1 MSYGPDMAVSRES
14 KWNYIGLSSRGYYRL
29 LWIASFAAW
38 VFIAFADAASLYAV
52 ARSAAQPTIF
62 WNLLRL
68 PLLRDLIFAFL
79 TPPVFILSLRY
90 PLQQKN
96 WRYRILIY
104 LLGGLAFSVVH
115 TFLRA
120 LSPIYGA
127 TARDNM
133 SVLVNWSTYTFTPH
147 WVVLWRMFFYNVVNN
162 IVFSYLAIVL
172 IAHITWYYQRLRER
186 ELRASQL
193 EAQVAKAHLE
203 SLRSQLQPHFLFN
216 TLHSISALM
225 LTDVHSADRMM
236 TLLSDLLRMSLENVG
251 FQITT
256 LQRELEFVTKYL
268 EIEKV
273 RFGDRLNVVL
283 NVDSEALDADVPHLL
298 LQPLAENAV
307 RHGIAR
313 LSFPGEIQIAASL
326 DHSRLRLQVRDNGPG
341 LNDPGAE
348 QPGTGLGLK
357 ATQLRLRTLYGDG
370 QQFTIRN
377 LPEGGVEVCVQIPF
391 HVTTDFLAPESVGE
405 DMAGGEKQIHGG
417 V

>member
-1 MSYGPDMAVSRES
+1 MALSGES
-14 KWNYIGLSSRGYYRL
+14 QSNSIGQSSRGHNRL

-38 VFIAFADAASLYAV
+38 ALIAFADSASMYAI
-52 ARSAAQPTIF
+52 ARSASQTTTF
-62 WNLLRL
+62 WNLLWL
-68 PLLRDLIFAFL
+68 PLLRDMIFALL
-79 TPPVFILSLRY
+79 TPLVFILSLRY
-90 PLQQKN
+90 PLQKKN
-96 WRYRILIY
+96 WRHRIPAY

-115 TFLRA
+115 TLVRA
-120 LSPIYGA
+120 LSPIYGDS
-127 TARDNM
+127 ARDNM
-133 SVLVNWSTYTFTPH
+133 NVLVNWSTYTFSPN
-147 WVVLWRMFFYNVVNN
+147 WVFLWRMLLYNVVNN
-162 IVFSYLAIVL
+162 IAFSYLPIVL

-193 EAQVAKAHLE
+193 EAQLARAHLE

-273 RFGDRLNVVL
+273 RFGDRLNLVL
-283 NVDSEALDADVPHLL
+283 DVDSEALDAEVPHLL

-313 LSFPGEIQIAASL
+313 LSSPGEIRIVASL
-326 DHSRLRLQVRDNGPG
+326 GDSRLRVEVRDNGPG
-341 LNDPGAE
+341 LKAPGTD

-357 ATQLRLRTLYGDG
+357 ATQLRLRTLYGDA

-391 HVTTDFLAPESVGE
+391 HISTDLPVLEIVGE
-405 DMAGGEKQIHGG
+405 DMEEGERQMQGGA
-417 V
+417 

>member
-1 MSYGPDMAVSRES
+1 MWDGLPMALSGEPES
-14 KWNYIGLSSRGYYRL
+14 NSISQSSRGYSRI
-29 LWIASFAAW
+29 LWIASFVAW
-38 VFIAFADAASLYAV
+38 ALIAFADSASMYAI
-52 ARSAAQPTIF
+52 ARSASQPTTF

-68 PLLRDLIFAFL
+68 PLLRDMIFAFL
-79 TPPVFILSLRY
+79 TPLVFILSLRY
-90 PLQQKN
+90 PLQKKN
-96 WRYRILIY
+96 WGHRIPAY
-104 LLGGLAFSVVH
+104 FLGGLAFSVVH
-115 TFLRA
+115 TFVRS

-127 TARDNM
+127 TPRDNM
-133 SVLVNWSTYTFTPH
+133 NVFVNWSTYSFSPN
-147 WVVLWRMFFYNVVNN
+147 WILFWRMLLYNVVNN
-162 IVFSYLAIVL
+162 ITFSYLPIVL

-193 EAQVAKAHLE
+193 EAQVTKARLD

-225 LTDVHSADRMM
+225 LTDVHAADRMM

-251 FQITT
+251 FQTTT

-273 RFGDRLNVVL
+273 RFGDRLNVVV
-283 NVDSEALDADVPHLL
+283 NVDSEALDAEVPHLL

-313 LSFPGEIQIAASL
+313 LSSPGEIRIVASL
-326 DHSRLRLQVRDNGPG
+326 DDSRLRLEVRDNGPG
-341 LNDPGAE
+341 LKASGTD

-357 ATQLRLRTLYGDG
+357 ATQLRLRTLYGEG

-377 LPEGGVEVCVQIPF
+377 VPEGGVEVCVQIPL
-391 HVTTDFLAPESVGE
+391 HMSTDLPALEIVGDYVE
-405 DMAGGEKQIHGG
+405 ERERQMQGGA
-417 V
+417 

>member
-147 WVVLWRMFFYNVVNN
+147 WVVLWRMFLYNVVNN

-172 IAHITWYYQRLRER
+172 IAHITWY
-186 ELRASQL
+186 
-193 EAQVAKAHLE
+193 
-203 SLRSQLQPHFLFN
+203 
-216 TLHSISALM
+216 
-225 LTDVHSADRMM
+225 
-236 TLLSDLLRMSLENVG
+236 
-251 FQITT
+251 
-256 LQRELEFVTKYL
+256 
-268 EIEKV
+268 
-273 RFGDRLNVVL
+273 
-283 NVDSEALDADVPHLL
+283 
-298 LQPLAENAV
+298 
-307 RHGIAR
+307 
-313 LSFPGEIQIAASL
+313 
-326 DHSRLRLQVRDNGPG
+326 
-341 LNDPGAE
+341 
-348 QPGTGLGLK
+348 
-357 ATQLRLRTLYGDG
+357 
-370 QQFTIRN
+370 
-377 LPEGGVEVCVQIPF
+377 
-391 HVTTDFLAPESVGE
+391 
-405 DMAGGEKQIHGG
+405 
-417 V
+417 